1 MSLVTISID
10 EQDLPAVLEMLREK
24 GIAVADPAHGR
35 WVGGEVGEAA
45 AQPEGRPVG
54 GRVGEADE

>member
-24 GIAVADPAHGR
+24 GIAVAEAAHGR